1 MRAGQDGVQ
10 GGTQPLLTQP
20 SVLIVDQ
27 SEDSREVLRTALRR
41 RGLQTFEASLPQH
54 GLELA
59 RQHHPRVIVLD
70 LEVETG
76 DGDDLCGQFARQL
89 GPDHLVV
96 LGSAR
101 LRRRADIDATTAGR
115 QFVSKPYHY
124 GALIRKIEELV
135 G

>member
-1 MRAGQDGVQ
+1 M
-10 GGTQPLLTQP
+10 LTQP

-27 SEDSREVLRTALRR
+27 SEDSREVLRTALQR
-41 RGLQTFEASLPQH
+41 RGLQTFEASQPQR

-59 RQHHPRVIVLD
+59 RQYHPRVIVLD

-76 DGDDLCGQFARQL
+76 DGDDLCGQFTRASRS
-89 GPDHLVV
+89 DHLVV

-101 LRRRADIDATTAGR
+101 LRRDAGGEGTITGR

-124 GALIRKIEELV
+124 GTLIRKIEELI

>member
-1 MRAGQDGVQ
+1 M
-10 GGTQPLLTQP
+10 LTQP

-27 SEDSREVLRTALRR
+27 SDDSREVLRTALQR
-41 RGLQTFEASLPQH
+41 RGLQIFEASQPRH

-59 RQHHPRVIVLD
+59 RQHHPKVIVLD

-76 DGDDLCGQFARQL
+76 DGDDLCGQFSQESQ
-89 GPDHLVV
+89 PDHTSLLV

-101 LRRRADIDATTAGR
+101 LRREAGIDGAAADR

-124 GALIRKIEELV
+124 GPLIRKIEELV